1 MKRPHTG
8 PVIICSCS
16 YVWRAATLCVSGE
29 RDWLCQRERGEIR
42 EAMVWKI
49 KEMPLMEKYRMCRGR
64 KAKKEP
70 TVTPPLFCL
79 LSFLSAREHGDVA
92 AAFWPVYIKRATT
105 KETDESDMDL
115 ICI

>member
-1 MKRPHTG
+1 MA
-8 PVIICSCS
+8 CSNS
-16 YVWRAATLCVSGE
+16 LCVEIGSVG
-29 RDWLCQRERGEIR
+29 DGGGIR

-79 LSFLSAREHGDVA
+79 SFLSVRAHRDVA
-92 AAFWPVYIKRATT
+92 AAFRLHQKSDDKRDT
-105 KETDESDMDL
+105 ESDMDL
-115 ICI
+115 ICIAIHPHLIAFPNVTAGRLL